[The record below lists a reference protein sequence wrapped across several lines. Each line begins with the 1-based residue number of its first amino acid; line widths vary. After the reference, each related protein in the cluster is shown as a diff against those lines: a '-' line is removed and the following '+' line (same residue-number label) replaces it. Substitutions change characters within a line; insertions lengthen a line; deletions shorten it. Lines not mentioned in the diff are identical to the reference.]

1 MEEKYEYKYR
11 NHRRVPKLNL
21 NIPTLSSENKYWYIK
36 EHEKPRYQLDI
47 DKGKIYVKDVSK
59 LEVTHYDKKIII
71 RNFTT

>member
-36 EHEKPRYQLDI
+36 EHENHAI
-47 DKGKIYVKDVSK
+47 
-59 LEVTHYDKKIII
+59 
-71 RNFTT
+71 N